1 MFSLQKLVESGCY
14 KSVPS
19 EYVFETNP
27 DDDCT
32 IPVTDVETIP
42 TIDFS
47 LLTSGS
53 PEQRSNAIQAIGNAS
68 KTVRDEMLRASNSF
82 FKQSEEQMKEYAG
95 KKVSDP
101 TRCGTSFNPAV
112 EKKFLWRDYLKLNVH
127 PNFNSPQNPPGF
139 SEILQEYCKGSR
151 ELAVELLEGISES
164 LGLEGSYLEKTMD
177 LESNCHKFFVIN
189 LYPPC
194 PQPELAMGLPPHS
207 DHGLLIILMQNDL

>member
-1 MFSLQKLVESGCY
+1 MFCLKKLVESGCY

-32 IPVTDVETIP
+32 IPVTDEETIP

-53 PEQRSNAIQAIGNAS
+53 PEQRSNVINHGVA
-68 KTVRDEMLRASNSF
+68 KTVRDEKLRASKSF
-82 FKQSEEQMKEYAG
+82 FKQSEDQKKKYAG

-101 TRCGTSFNPAV
+101 IRCGTSFNPAV

-139 SEILQEYCKGSR
+139 RYH
-151 ELAVELLEGISES
+151 LL
-164 LGLEGSYLEKTMD
+164 
-177 LESNCHKFFVIN
+177 H
-189 LYPPC
+189 
-194 PQPELAMGLPPHS
+194 H
-207 DHGLLIILMQNDL
+207 HLID